1 MLQKRK
7 RFFLWVFDSDS
18 KVRISGT
25 LHLGINKESL
35 CLGFSLTHTMNIE
48 VGILAHNNKIGDF
61 CDIDSVEIKQQQSYY
76 QSKKPISLEPN
87 QSAILNNNPDH
98 WEIVSNQDKST
109 PGCRYSIPV
118 VGGKLHAISV
128 DIEVNSE
135 SAATFLWAY
144 SRSLEKELLPRVHV
158 FRGGPNSNRT
168 KGSVYL
174 EMEPRQ
180 AKLRDKD
187 LLIGLEDY
195 QQQKILLGIQCNSV

>member
-1 MLQKRK
+1 MYMNQDISTPGIRLKKSVQLTKGDYELVVK
-7 RFFLWVFDSDS
+7 ASASTKETFFLWVFDSDS

-98 WEIVSNQDKST
+98 WK
-109 PGCRYSIPV
+109 
-118 VGGKLHAISV
+118 
-128 DIEVNSE
+128 
-135 SAATFLWAY
+135 
-144 SRSLEKELLPRVHV
+144 
-158 FRGGPNSNRT
+158 
-168 KGSVYL
+168 
-174 EMEPRQ
+174 
-180 AKLRDKD
+180 
-187 LLIGLEDY
+187 
-195 QQQKILLGIQCNSV
+195 